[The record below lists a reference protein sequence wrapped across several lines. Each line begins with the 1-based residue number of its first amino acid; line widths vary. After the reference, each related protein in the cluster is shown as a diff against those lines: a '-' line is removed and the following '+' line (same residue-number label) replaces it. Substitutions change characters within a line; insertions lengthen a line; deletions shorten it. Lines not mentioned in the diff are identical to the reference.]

1 MTLEDLKK
9 IPFKMIAHLNMV
21 DEHCSTYMSTD
32 PEMCIE
38 ICVHQPYR
46 RGMPHG
52 KCHTHYRYNGR
63 NFMSA
68 YVGKHDLYL
77 PKERDSDRDIKDM
90 TIKELKRLLKVFK
103 LKNAMSNNTYRKQLE
118 NE

>member
-38 ICVHQPYR
+38 MCVHQPYR
-46 RGMPHG
+46 CGMPHG
-52 KCHTHYRYNGR
+52 KCYIHYKWNGKVYK
-63 NFMSA
+63 S
-68 YVGKHDLYL
+68 VGALLNDIN
-77 PKERDSDRDIKDM
+77 KEQNDNKKTDK
-90 TIKELKRLLKVFK
+90 
-103 LKNAMSNNTYRKQLE
+103 
-118 NE
+118 

>member
-9 IPFKMIAHLNMV
+9 IPFKMVAHLNMV
-21 DEHCSTYMSTD
+21 NEHCSTYMSTD

-52 KCHTHYRYNGR
+52 KCYTHYRYNGKVYK
-63 NFMSA
+63 S
-68 YVGKHDLYL
+68 VEDLLEAISKL
-77 PKERDSDRDIKDM
+77 P
-90 TIKELKRLLKVFK
+90 T
-103 LKNAMSNNTYRKQLE
+103 N
-118 NE
+118 